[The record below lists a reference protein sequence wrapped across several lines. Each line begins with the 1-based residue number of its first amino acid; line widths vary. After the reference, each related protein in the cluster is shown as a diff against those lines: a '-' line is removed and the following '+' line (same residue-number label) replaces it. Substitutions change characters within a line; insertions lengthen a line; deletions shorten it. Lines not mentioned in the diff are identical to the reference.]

1 MLYYYKMRITKN
13 MMMMFIGSFLIQYY
27 LMNTIMVNSKN
38 DITNSLGKFYMSVI
52 MAFFMIILETMMHD
66 HHYDVF
72 SINTYIVLVFFVFV
86 FIYLY

>member
-1 MLYYYKMRITKN
+1 
-13 MMMMFIGSFLIQYY
+13 
-27 LMNTIMVNSKN
+27 MVNSKN

-66 HHYDVF
+66 HQYNVF

-86 FIYLY
+86 FIYL